1 MKSFRIILLLLFS
14 FLLLDQNA
22 SAANAELYGQV
33 LYRNGGPVSYVEVI
47 IVKGE
52 KESDS
57 TSTSTTT
64 NRSGFYS
71 KELKPGEY
79 TLKVKGKEK
88 EKKIFLSPRGTRV
101 DFKISKD

>member
-57 TSTSTTT
+57 TSTTT

-88 EKKIFLSPRGTRV
+88 KIFLSPRGTRV

>member
-1 MKSFRIILLLLFS
+1 MKSFRIILLLLFF

-22 SAANAELYGQV
+22 SATNAELYGQV
-33 LYRNGGPVSYVEVI
+33 LYRNGGPVSSVEVI
-47 IVKGE
+47 IIKGE
-52 KESDS
+52 EESN
-57 TSTSTTT
+57 STSTTT
-64 NRSGFYS
+64 DRSGFYS

-88 EKKIFLSPRGTRV
+88 KIFLSPRGTRV